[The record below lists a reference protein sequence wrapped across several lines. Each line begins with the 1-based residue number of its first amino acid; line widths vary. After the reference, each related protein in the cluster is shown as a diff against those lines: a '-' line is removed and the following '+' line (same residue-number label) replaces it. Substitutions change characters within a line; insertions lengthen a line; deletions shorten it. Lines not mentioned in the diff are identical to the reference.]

1 MYLNFIFINLLI
13 FSTIFTISSNSWMSI
28 WMGLEFNLMS
38 MIPLLSKFNLLN
50 SESTMKYFIVQT
62 ISSAMLFMTIMM
74 MFYFKSIINPL
85 MMMMNLVIMMKLGAA
100 PLHFWYI
107 QIIEGMSWMN
117 IFILSTWQK
126 IAPMILISYNFYNQI
141 LIIIILLSAIMASI
155 SIINQISIRKLMGY
169 SSINHLSWM
178 LTCMLINENLWNYYF
193 LVYTLL
199 SANIMMLFN
208 YMNLSLLN
216 QTYMFKNFWLNTLNL
231 MINFLSLGGMPPF
244 IGFMPKWF
252 LINNLMEN
260 KNFMLSMTLFMI
272 SLINLYMYI
281 KMMNSII
288 CLNMFKHKWNNMYN
302 NNNMYMYLLSF
313 NSMFMLIF
321 CSFMI

>member
-13 FSTIFTISSNSWMSI
+13 FSTMFTISSNSWMSI

-74 MFYFKSIINPL
+74 MFYFKTIINPL
-85 MMMMNLVIMMKLGAA
+85 MMMMNLVILMKLGAA

-155 SIINQISIRKLMGY
+155 SIINQTSIRKLMGY

-260 KNFMLSMTLFMI
+260 KNFMLSITLFMI

>member
-13 FSTIFTISSNSWMSI
+13 FSTLFTISSNSWMSI

-74 MFYFKSIINPL
+74 MFYFKNIINPL
-85 MMMMNLVIMMKLGAA
+85 MMAMNLVIMMKLGAA

-141 LIIIILLSAIMASI
+141 LIVIILLSAIMASI
-155 SIINQISIRKLMGY
+155 SIINQVSIRKLMGY

-178 LTCMLINENLWNYYF
+178 LTCILINETLWNYYF

-260 KNFMLSMTLFMI
+260 KQFLLSITLFML

-288 CLNMFKHKWNNMYN
+288 CLNTFKHKWNNMYN
-302 NNNMYMYLLSF
+302 NNNIYMYLLSF